1 MYETFNKFRV
11 HVSCERKKVVHDSY
25 VDLFTKE
32 APERVK
38 SMLEVGFR
46 RRFRFPYSFE
56 LEQLPADE
64 FLYQAM
70 STPYQVV
77 DVVASD
83 FANIFYN
90 A

>member
-1 MYETFNKFRV
+1 MYETYNKFRV
-11 HVSCERKKVVHDSY
+11 HVSVERKKVVHDSY

-32 APERVK
+32 PLDRVEG
-38 SMLEVGFR
+38 MLRLNLG
-46 RRFRFPYSFE
+46 RRFRFPFSFDVQ
-56 LEQLPADE
+56 QLPADE
-64 FLYQAM
+64 YLYQAM
-70 STPYQVV
+70 STPFQVV